1 MEDLSKEKTTSSEQL
16 SDILLVL
23 DKEKM
28 KIMAVKDIDEKGNM
42 KTINP
47 SKENQNKFLRVDKYG
62 DMFTNFFSNF
72 FSQLRNPTNFTFFKV
87 PSLISFDVAKHLQEH
102 VDKPNDEGRELFKK
116 HVLAETLKQNTE
128 VLTPQNNM
136 TMESKN
142 ENKEYRYQPDQIDWE
157 TMNNLGI
164 GKEKLEK
171 MNLLEPLLKGYK
183 TNELVPIN
191 LNLGSAI
198 TRLDAKLSLQ
208 TNEQG
213 QVIVAIHGIR
223 KEPNL
228 NFEFF
233 GHKFSKEDK
242 ENLLTTG
249 NMGRKVDLTNPKTG
263 ETIPSLVS
271 IDRQTNELVALRTDV
286 ISIPDDI
293 KGVKLNKQQ
302 KEQLSNGMAVHLEG
316 MQSKSGASFDA
327 YVQFNAEKRYIE
339 FQFDRTPNL
348 SPTNRDTIK
357 EVPRSFRGKEL
368 DQEQYEK
375 FKDGHTVYISGLVDK
390 KGKEY
395 NGYIN
400 FNKDTQKIDFSFH
413 DASKLKNL
421 LQPTQAH
428 KTQVAVN
435 SEGKTNESTKN
446 SKEALNSGQS
456 GPDERSH
463 KKETTR
469 QQKKSKGPKI

>member
-1 MEDLSKEKTTSSEQL
+1 MEDFSKAKTASSEQL

-23 DKEKM
+23 DKKKM
-28 KIMAVKDIDEKGNM
+28 KIMAVQDIDEKGNM

-47 SKENQNKFLRVDKYG
+47 SKQNQNKFLRIDKYG
-62 DMFTNFFSNF
+62 DMFTNFFNNF
-72 FSQLRNPTNFTFFKV
+72 FSQLQNPTNFTFFKV
-87 PSLISFDVAKHLQEH
+87 PSPISFDVAKHLQDH
-102 VDKPNDEGRELFKK
+102 VNKPNDEGRELFKK
-116 HVLAETLKQNTE
+116 HVIPETQNPT
-128 VLTPQNNM
+128 LLNQQNNI

-171 MNLLEPLLKGYK
+171 MNLLEPLLKGFK

-242 ENLLTTG
+242 ENLLSTG

-271 IDRQTNELVALRTDV
+271 IDRLTNELVALRTDV
-286 ISIPDDI
+286 ITIPDEI
-293 KGVKLNKQQ
+293 KGVTLNEQQ
-302 KEQLSNGMAVHLEG
+302 KEQLSNGAAVYMEG
-316 MQSKSGASFDA
+316 MQSKNGTSFDA
-327 YVQFNAEKRYIE
+327 HVQFNAEKRYIE
-339 FQFDRTPNL
+339 FQFDRTAERSIAEGKPL
-348 SPTNRDTIK
+348 K

-375 FKDGHTVYISGLVDK
+375 FKNGHTVYLSGLVDK

-400 FNKDTQKIDFSFH
+400 FNKETQKIDFSFH

-435 SEGKTNESTKN
+435 SKGKTNESTKN
-446 SKEALNSGQS
+446 MKEALNSAQNN
-456 GPDERSH
+456 PEERQTQ
-463 KKETTR
+463 KATR
-469 QQKKSKGPKI
+469 NLPKKSKGPKV